1 MKYALGN
8 MLNGIG
14 VTGLDPT
21 AKSYIDAVIAAGATV
36 TATQRNAIN
45 AFVKSEKAGSRW
57 TMQKRL
63 YLPIWGVAAPN
74 AIDMVGLTSGSFV
87 GGVTHTTGYVT
98 TNGTS
103 GHFLSNVSVG
113 GAGCTLNGTGAYAL
127 YTSAA
132 SLLLINSNTYF
143 GSQNSDNGTRV
154 RLSGGVAETARFSF
168 FGPNQGSFSSILTTG
183 DQRGIQFLG
192 RDTSTNRFVVLR
204 QGSNLLSQNQS
215 NTSSALNSTIPMCW
229 LAHNNNGTIQ
239 AYTAATARLGASG
252 MTEGMSQANA
262 EAFTV
267 NLKTLWETCTGFTLP

>member
-14 VTGLDPT
+14 VTGLDPN
-21 AKSYIDAVIAAGATV
+21 AKSYIDAVVAAGATV

-45 AFVKSEKAGSRW
+45 AFVKTEKAESRW

-63 YLPIWGVAAPN
+63 YLPIWGVASPN

-87 GGVTHTTGYVT
+87 GGVTHTAGYVT

-103 GHFLSNVSVG
+103 GHFLSNVSPG
-113 GAGCTLNGTGAYAL
+113 DAGCTLNGTGVYAL
-127 YTSAA
+127 YTALT
-132 SLLLINSNTYF
+132 SLLLVNSSTYF
-143 GSQNSDNGTRV
+143 GAQNVDGGTRA
-154 RLSGGVAETARFSF
+154 RLSGGAAEASRFSF
-168 FGPNQGSFSSILTTG
+168 FGPNQGSFTSIFTAG

-192 RDTSTNRFVVLR
+192 RDMSTNRFVILR
-204 QGSNLLSQNQS
+204 QSSTLLSQNQS

-229 LAHNNNGTIQ
+229 FAHNNNGTVGN
-239 AYTAATARLGASG
+239 YTSATARLGVAG

-262 EAFTV
+262 EAFTI
-267 NLKTLWETCTGFTLP
+267 NLKTLWETCTGLTLP

>member
-14 VTGLDPT
+14 VTGLDPN

-45 AFVKSEKAGSRW
+45 AFVKSEKVNSRW

-87 GGVTHTTGYVT
+87 GGVTHTAGYVT

-103 GHFLSNVSVG
+103 GHFLSDVSVG
-113 GAGCTLNGTGAYAL
+113 GAGCTLNGTGVHAL
-127 YTSAA
+127 YTAA
-132 SLLLINSNTYF
+132 DLLNLTNVARFLGAQDGNFLSRVSVGGRGTGRFITTGPNSN
-143 GSQNSDNGTRV
+143 
-154 RLSGGVAETARFSF
+154 
-168 FGPNQGSFSSILTTG
+168 GSFIPFAIG
-183 DQRGIQFLG
+183 DQRGVQFLG
-192 RDTSTNRFVVLR
+192 RGSSISRFFLLRTSA
-204 QGSNLLSQNQS
+204 LLTDSQTDAS
-215 NTSSALNSTIPMCW
+215 VTLNSTIPMCW
-229 LAHNNNGTIQ
+229 LANNNNGTIGS
-239 AYTAATARLGASG
+239 YVTSVARLGAAG

-267 NLKTLWETCTGFTLP
+267 NLKTLWETCTGLTLP